1 MAALEEVQ
9 TLTDKPEGGQLEVL
23 AEAGFVLSARPSGK
37 EQDSKADDSS
47 PRIKFSQDFKV
58 HQERTSLME
67 TRSLPVTGI
76 HHILCR
82 VLRLDSNQSSRA
94 TEAVC
99 ASSQLPSQTCSSPQ
113 PAVPLC
119 PLSARRQCPRY
130 RSKRSASVFIQPWVQ
145 RSNPEAG
152 TFPDTCSFTASYQS
166 TV

>member
-1 MAALEEVQ
+1 MQRAARMEVQ
-9 TLTDKPEGGQLEVL
+9 RRKRKLPAGEADGALT
-23 AEAGFVLSARPSGK
+23 A
-37 EQDSKADDSS
+37 
-47 PRIKFSQDFKV
+47 KV
-58 HQERTSLME
+58 WPLHA
-67 TRSLPVTGI
+67 
-76 HHILCR
+76 HI
-82 VLRLDSNQSSRA
+82 VA